1 MTYVYES
8 WMVLLHST
16 STTDESESL
25 HVDFFHT
32 VIVHYSGHDCLF
44 TFFEARM
51 NFTFLSLCSICLLA
65 AKCHFIPIPVTH
77 LLSYFKPLK
86 GTTSDDVT
94 SHGNRKCANISICGL
109 PIVFVSIHVAKYSFA
124 SNLSFSGCNHSEQKR
139 VGLWCKRCL
148 CHLCWPSSR
157 RHIQRMQVTK
167 WRLWLCFRG
176 FSGVDLEQN

>member
-16 STTDESESL
+16 SITDESESACW
-25 HVDFFHT
+25 FFHT

-94 SHGNRKCANISICGL
+94 SRRNRKCANISVYGL
-109 PIVFVSIHVAKYSFA
+109 PIVFLSVFMWQNTLLLQIWA
-124 SNLSFSGCNHSEQKR
+124 SQDVTILSKK
-139 VGLWCKRCL
+139 GLAYDVKDAVPL
-148 CHLCWPSSR
+148 MLA
-157 RHIQRMQVTK
+157 
-167 WRLWLCFRG
+167 
-176 FSGVDLEQN
+176 